1 MFVDISWRSR
11 YTDRRNHR
19 QGGLEMDRKK
29 VAVRLL
35 LLRGDR
41 SQEEVA
47 AAIGV
52 RQSTMAMY
60 ESGARMPRDEIKLA
74 LARYYG
80 CSVESIFFS

>member
-1 MFVDISWRSR
+1 
-11 YTDRRNHR
+11 
-19 QGGLEMDRKK
+19 MDRKK

-60 ESGARMPRDEIKLA
+60 ESGARMPKDEIKLA
-74 LARYYG
+74 LAKYYG
-80 CSVESIFFS
+80 CSVESIFYS